1 MSEGRKF
8 DNGKP
13 RVSLIMMSKA
23 LLEIAKVGTMG
34 AKKYGDHNFR
44 NGMDWSRLADADQR
58 HFLQYLD
65 GELVDQESKLSHL
78 AHHAW
83 NAIALLEYELNGI
96 GNNDLFKGYK
106 KEEEKDGDTEDRSS
120 NG

>member
-8 DNGKP
+8 DGGKP

-23 LLEIAKVGTMG
+23 LLEVAKVGTMG
-34 AKKYGDHNFR
+34 AEKYGDHNFR
-44 NGMDWSRLADADQR
+44 NGMKWSRIADADLR
-58 HFLQYLD
+58 HFFQYLD

-83 NAIALLEYELNGI
+83 NALALLEYELNNI
-96 GNNDLFKGYK
+96 GENDLFKGYK
-106 KEEEKDGDTEDRSS
+106 KEEDNE
-120 NG
+120 